1 MYPSINLSWFITRKT
16 LPFTHL
22 NLQVIPKYNSN
33 FFQIFSL
40 QTLVKLTNTI
50 FSFHFNGTTKI
61 IPVNIS
67 SHNASDTLS
76 SWFWFRKWS
85 VKKFTISSKLTSSI
99 SQPVSTFFR
108 RIWLSRSWTLC
119 KKKSYRLLS
128 IDIYILVTFLDWL
141 CIFDPQ
147 TRKSAR
153 KERSLRFIPV
163 CNSHL

>member
-1 MYPSINLSWFITRKT
+1 M
-16 LPFTHL
+16 
-22 NLQVIPKYNSN
+22 IPKYSSN
-33 FFQIFSL
+33 FFLFFTANFS
-40 QTLVKLTNTI
+40 QTKKHTV
-50 FSFHFNGTTKI
+50 FSFYFNVTTKI

-119 KKKSYRLLS
+119 KKKKKLQTTKYWHLYTGHIFRLTLH
-128 IDIYILVTFLDWL
+128 IWPTNKKK
-141 CIFDPQ
+141 C
-147 TRKSAR
+147 
-153 KERSLRFIPV
+153 KEREVLTIAYSV
-163 CNSHL
+163 

>member
-1 MYPSINLSWFITRKT
+1 M
-16 LPFTHL
+16 
-22 NLQVIPKYNSN
+22 IPKYSSN
-33 FFQIFSL
+33 FFLFFTANFS
-40 QTLVKLTNTI
+40 QTKKHTV
-50 FSFHFNGTTKI
+50 FSFYFNVTTKI

-119 KKKSYRLLS
+119 KKKKLQTTKYWHL
-128 IDIYILVTFLDWL
+128 YIGH
-141 CIFDPQ
+141 IFILTLHIWPAN
-147 TRKSAR
+147 KKKC
-153 KERSLRFIPV
+153 KEREVLMIHTYV
-163 CNSHL
+163 

>member
-1 MYPSINLSWFITRKT
+1 M
-16 LPFTHL
+16 
-22 NLQVIPKYNSN
+22 IPKYSSN
-33 FFQIFSL
+33 FFLFFTANFS
-40 QTLVKLTNTI
+40 QTKKHTV
-50 FSFHFNGTTKI
+50 FSFYFNVTTKI

-119 KKKSYRLLS
+119 KKKNYRLLS
-128 IDIYILVTFLDWL
+128 IDIYILVTFLYSL
-141 CIFDPQ
+141 CISDLQ

-153 KERSLRFIPV
+153 KERSLWFTPV